1 MYSFN
6 NSSNPFNVN
15 IYVTNILLSS
25 QTVNVNNFNIWHNAV
40 IMLGSE
46 VGHTVGFIMN
56 QPVMNINQEQISKI
70 YGIENQLPRQSVY
83 CGGPVSMEKITIMHT
98 LDYNIQGTNQINDHC
113 AITFNEQIAQD
124 ILSGNGPDHYKIMV
138 GYCVWADGQLDA
150 EIGRKM
156 WLEDEYDPIVWAK
169 YKRKSKMW
177 RKIIEKN
184 ASKATNQFL
193 NSLA

>member
-1 MYSFN
+1 
-6 NSSNPFNVN
+6 
-15 IYVTNILLSS
+15 
-25 QTVNVNNFNIWHNAV
+25 
-40 IMLGSE
+40 
-46 VGHTVGFIMN
+46 
-56 QPVMNINQEQISKI
+56 
-70 YGIENQLPRQSVY
+70 
-83 CGGPVSMEKITIMHT
+83 
-98 LDYNIQGTNQINDHC
+98 
-113 AITFNEQIAQD
+113 
-124 ILSGNGPDHYKIMV
+124 MV